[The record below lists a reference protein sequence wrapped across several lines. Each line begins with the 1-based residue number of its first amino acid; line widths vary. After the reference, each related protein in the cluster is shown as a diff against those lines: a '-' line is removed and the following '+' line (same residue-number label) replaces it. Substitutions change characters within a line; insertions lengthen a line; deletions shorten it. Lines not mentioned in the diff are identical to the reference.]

1 MNNRVLGNLGEEAAK
16 IFLIKNGYRVVETN
30 YKNNFGEIDIVAIEK
45 DCISF
50 IEVKTRSSVKY
61 GLPCEAVNYKKIEK
75 IKKVALGYL
84 NENRFKRYNI
94 RFDVVEVYLD
104 KDRNTVKQINLIK
117 DAF

>member
-16 IFLIKNGYRVVETN
+16 YFLIKNGYRVVETN
-30 YKNNFGEIDIVAIEK
+30 YKNKFGEIDIVAIEK

-50 IEVKTRSSVKY
+50 IEVKTRSSIKY
-61 GLPCEAVNYKKIEK
+61 GLPCEAVNYKKIDK

-84 NENRFKRYNI
+84 NENRHRGYNI

-104 KDRNTVKQINLIK
+104 KDRNTIKNINLIK